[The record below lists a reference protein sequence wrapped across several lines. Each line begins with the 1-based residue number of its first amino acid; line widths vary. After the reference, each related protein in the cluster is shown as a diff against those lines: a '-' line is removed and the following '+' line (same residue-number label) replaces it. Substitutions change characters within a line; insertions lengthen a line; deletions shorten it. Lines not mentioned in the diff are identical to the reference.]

1 MAPYCGESLHYPIF
15 RSVRDTELRSTF
27 IPFHCHLWSRAQQ
40 GLSPQSRVP
49 LTNLQGR
56 CLPSG
61 LCSKDLWIICAQQ
74 QHRQLWARAHVRR
87 DPHSPHL
94 ASLRAWSRWLRPSWG
109 NITTPWRW
117 GYLVLQSLRIK
128 TGAGNRY
135 GLKAKYIIPP
145 VPVIT
150 RSRRFEMTV

>member
-1 MAPYCGESLHYPIF
+1 MAPYGSHTATQSLDLFMKQNYGPLSFPLSMSLVI
-15 RSVRDTELRSTF
+15 T
-27 IPFHCHLWSRAQQ
+27 CSRK

-49 LTNLQGR
+49 LTNLPGR
-56 CLPSG
+56 CLPSR
-61 LCSKDLWIICAQQ
+61 LCSKDLWIICAQ
-74 QHRQLWARAHVRR
+74 HRQLCACAHVCH

-94 ASLRAWSRWLRPSWG
+94 ASLHALSRWLQSSRG
-109 NITTPWRW
+109 DITTPWRW